1 MRWTW
6 DEDKS
11 RLNERKHGLDFDT
24 ARLVFDDPL
33 MVHRPDPSLDEERWH
48 TIGDIGGVAVIVV
61 HTWPSVVTSDG
72 DEVARIISA
81 RKATPHE
88 RRAYEEGHF
97 E

>member
-1 MRWTW
+1 M

-24 ARLVFDDPL
+24 ARLVFDDPF
-33 MVHRPDPSLDEERWH
+33 MVHRPDPGLDEERWH
-48 TIGDIGGVAVIVV
+48 TIGVIGGVAVIVV
-61 HTWPSVVTSDG
+61 HTWPRLLPSDG
-72 DEVARIISA
+72 DEVGRIISA
-81 RKATPHE
+81 RKATRHE

>member
-33 MVHRPDPSLDEERWH
+33 MVHRPDPGLDEERWH
-48 TIGDIGGVAVIVV
+48 TIGVVDAVAIIVV
-61 HTWPSVVTSDG
+61 HTWPSFVPSDG
-72 DEVARIISA
+72 GEVARIISA

-88 RRAYEEGHF
+88 RRTYEEGEF

>member
-24 ARLVFDDPL
+24 AWLVFDDPL
-33 MVHRPDPSLDEERWH
+33 MVHRPDPGLDEERWH
-48 TIGDIGGVAVIVV
+48 AIGVVDAVAIIVV
-61 HTWPSVVTSDG
+61 HAWPSFVPSDG
-72 DEVARIISA
+72 GEMPRIISA
-81 RKATPHE
+81 RKVTPHE
-88 RRAYEEGHF
+88 RRAYEEGEF